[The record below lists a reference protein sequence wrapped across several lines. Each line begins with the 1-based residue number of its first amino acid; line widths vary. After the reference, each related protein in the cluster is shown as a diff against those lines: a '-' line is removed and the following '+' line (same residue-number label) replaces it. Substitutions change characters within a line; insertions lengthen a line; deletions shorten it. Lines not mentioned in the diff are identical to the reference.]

1 MTKGFEDFNNDL
13 CDKLFDF
20 IYPDESSLSDKEV
33 DAELQRLGIDI
44 RPAWDKIQMAL
55 NYYKETERARKKLE
69 SAKKRRPSIVAKL
82 KNIQAPYLPDIREQ
96 IKQLLEE
103 RFTGPQKAAYFRKLE
118 SASDEDL
125 KTLLEDF
132 YLLEEF
138 SKDSNNVEP

>member
-1 MTKGFEDFNNDL
+1 MKNIEDYDEHVWERLFEFV
-13 CDKLFDF
+13 F
-20 IYPDESSLSDKEV
+20 PDEKKLSRKEV
-33 DAELQRLGIDI
+33 QSELQKRGVDI

-55 NYYKETERARKKLE
+55 NYSKETERARKKLE

-82 KNIQAPYLPDIREQ
+82 KSIQAPYLPDFREQ
-96 IKQLLEE
+96 IKQLLKE

-132 YLLEEF
+132 SFLEEF